1 MSHLVEF
8 LRAHALALP
17 PLVKFAAVM
26 ALIVCVP
33 RLSRRVGLPGV
44 IGLLLCGIVI
54 GPYGLDLGG
63 TNRPIFDFFGELGK
77 LLLMYC
83 AGLEIDL
90 TPFRRAKNRVIA
102 FGLLT
107 TAIPQLLGTGV
118 GLLFGYPPVAAV
130 VLGSLLASHTLLA
143 APIVAKFGAIRLEPV
158 AVTFGATMMSDTLS
172 LVVFAICVSTFQKGF
187 SPSELLVQIVEIGI
201 FIPFVLLGLSRLGRY
216 FLGKM
221 SDDED
226 AYFILMFLIMA
237 VAAVLATL
245 VQLPGIVGAF
255 LAGLAVNAAV
265 HDKPA
270 KEKMKFFG
278 EALFVPCFFIVTG
291 FLIDPPKFWHSIINN
306 SGLAASVIV
315 ALVAGK
321 WIAAEI
327 AGRAFGYSQLE
338 RMTTWS
344 LTLPQVAATL
354 AAALVAYHTFN
365 PAGHRLLN
373 DELLNVVLVLMLT
386 TSVLG
391 PTLTERLIPRI
402 LAELNPAKAA

>member
-44 IGLLLCGIVI
+44 IGLLLSGIVI

-118 GLLFGYPPVAAV
+118 GFLFGYPPVAAV

-143 APIVAKFGAIRLEPV
+143 GPIVAKLGAIRLEPV
-158 AVTFGATMMSDTLS
+158 AVTYGVSFRRA
-172 LVVFAICVSTFQKGF
+172 CVT
-187 SPSELLVQIVEIGI
+187 
-201 FIPFVLLGLSRLGRY
+201 
-216 FLGKM
+216 
-221 SDDED
+221 
-226 AYFILMFLIMA
+226 
-237 VAAVLATL
+237 
-245 VQLPGIVGAF
+245 
-255 LAGLAVNAAV
+255 
-265 HDKPA
+265 
-270 KEKMKFFG
+270 
-278 EALFVPCFFIVTG
+278 
-291 FLIDPPKFWHSIINN
+291 
-306 SGLAASVIV
+306 
-315 ALVAGK
+315 
-321 WIAAEI
+321 
-327 AGRAFGYSQLE
+327 
-338 RMTTWS
+338 
-344 LTLPQVAATL
+344 
-354 AAALVAYHTFN
+354 
-365 PAGHRLLN
+365 
-373 DELLNVVLVLMLT
+373 
-386 TSVLG
+386 
-391 PTLTERLIPRI
+391 
-402 LAELNPAKAA
+402 